1 MNISKN
7 SVRPLS
13 NTLRSKAEYADSPQR
28 FAKRPASCA
37 PWKIASF
44 HVRTGI
50 LPESDFSWPRGN
62 EKVISEVYREYRNQF
77 LAFAYKK
84 YNISTELA
92 KEIYQESF
100 LAFYKNVLNEKLIKL
115 DVDFKT
121 YLFQIGRN
129 LINNEFRRK
138 RRFDKSVEIPKMR
151 IAEDEIKD
159 ENNEEQIRNAIK
171 ESIKKLNES
180 CIKLLTMFYFEKR
193 KYEEMM
199 QILDYKNIDSIK
211 TQKYKCFKK
220 LESIIKSKYSKKQFF
235 N

>member
-1 MNISKN
+1 MDNKLLIQE
-7 SVRPLS
+7 VR
-13 NTLRSKAEYADSPQR
+13 NR
-28 FAKRPASCA
+28 
-37 PWKIASF
+37 
-44 HVRTGI
+44 
-50 LPESDFSWPRGN
+50 N
-62 EKVISEVYREYRNQF
+62 EKVISELYQEYRNQF
-77 LAFAYKK
+77 MAFAYKK

-100 LAFYKNVLNEKLIKL
+100 LAFYKNVLNKKLVNL

-129 LINNEFRRK
+129 LINNEFRREK
-138 RRFDKSVEIPKMR
+138 RIDSSIEIPNLKVVNDDNSE
-151 IAEDEIKD
+151 ED
-159 ENNEEQIRNAIK
+159 NEETMKKAIK
-171 ESIKKLNES
+171 ESIQELNES

-199 QILDYKNIDSIK
+199 DLLDYKNIDSLK

-220 LESIIKSKYSKKQFF
+220 LESIIKSNYKKEQFF